1 MADIDDTGVAAD
13 YDDEGDLIEDELG
26 AELEVVDD
34 QEKIAFKKLYQSHPE
49 CVLDYVEETV
59 KKIPLKVTPP
69 RRVSALELA
78 NKIVAKSD
86 KDSESEKAALPPY
99 DENHITYPF
108 LTKYEHARIIGFRSN
123 QLAQGAQPFIIVPDH
138 VSDVRE
144 IARMELAEK
153 RLPYIIKRPLPD
165 GKYEYWRLQD
175 LMQI

>member
-1 MADIDDTGVAAD
+1 MADIEDTGAVAD
-13 YDDEGDLIEDELG
+13 FDDEADLIEDELQ
-26 AELEVVDD
+26 AELEIVDD

-59 KKIPLKVTPP
+59 KKISLKVIPP

-78 NKIVAKSD
+78 NKIVNKSD
-86 KDSESEKAALPPY
+86 TNDEPEKLSASSY
-99 DENHITYPF
+99 DPNHVTYPF
-108 LTKYEHARIIGFRSN
+108 LTKYERARIIGLRSN

-153 RLPYIIKRPLPD
+153 RLPFIIKRPLPD

-175 LMQI
+175 LLQI

>member
-1 MADIDDTGVAAD
+1 MADIEDTGVGAD
-13 YDDEGDLIEDELG
+13 FDDEGDLIEDELNT
-26 AELEVVDD
+26 ELEVVDD

-59 KKIPLKVTPP
+59 KKIPLKVTLP

-78 NKIVAKSD
+78 NKVVASKA
-86 KDSESEKAALPPY
+86 DSEEPAKPIT
-99 DENHITYPF
+99 DENHVTYPF
-108 LTKYEHARIIGFRSN
+108 LTKYEYARIIGFRSN

-175 LMQI
+175 LLQI